1 MNPICDL
8 VCETGLQYFGKMT
21 ATLSH
26 ELKNAL
32 ATINENAGL
41 LEDYNLMAQQGTPI
55 DPQRLDVLAKRMGA
69 QVARADRLL
78 KGLNRFSHSVDALE
92 GEVDLQDILELVAFL
107 SYRLACSKGV
117 TVTVQETAQPL
128 KVCTTPFFL
137 KNLIWLCLES
147 AMERMEEKHDVN
159 IAAQGANRQAHVI
172 FSGFS
177 AMDFEKGP
185 VSTSPRIEALLGL
198 LGAEIA
204 LDKNEKKVAITLPT

>member
-1 MNPICDL
+1 MNTMCDV

-32 ATINENAGL
+32 AIINENAGL

-55 DPQRLDVLAKRMGA
+55 DPERLDVLAKRMGE
-69 QVARADRLL
+69 QVTRADRLL

-92 GEVDLQDILELVAFL
+92 SEVDLQDVLKMVVFL
-107 SYRLACSKGV
+107 SHRLVCAKGV
-117 TVTVQETAQPL
+117 TVTVEEAAQPM
-128 KVCTTPFFL
+128 KVRTIPFFL

-147 AMERMEEKHDVN
+147 AMEQMDEKHDVN
-159 IAAQGANRQAHVI
+159 IAAQGANRQVRVV

-177 AMDFEKGP
+177 AMDFEKRA
-185 VSTSPRIEALLGL
+185 VSTSPRVEALLGL

-204 LDKNEKKVAITLPT
+204 LDKNEKKMVITLPT

>member
-1 MNPICDL
+1 MNPMCDV

-26 ELKNAL
+26 ELKNVL
-32 ATINENAGL
+32 AIINENAGL

-55 DPQRLDVLAKRMGA
+55 DPQRLDVLAKRMGE

-92 GEVDLQDILELVAFL
+92 GEVDLQDVIEMVAFL
-107 SYRLACSKGV
+107 SHRLACAKGV
-117 TVTVQETAQPL
+117 TVKVREASQPL
-128 KVCTTPFFL
+128 KVRTTPFFL

-147 AMERMEEKHDVN
+147 VMERMDEKHDLN
-159 IAAQGANRQAHVI
+159 IAAQGVNRQAQVI

-177 AMDFEKGP
+177 AMDFEKGA
-185 VSTSPRIEALLGL
+185 VSTSPRVEALLGL

-204 LDKNEKKVAITLPT
+204 SDRNEKKMVITLPT